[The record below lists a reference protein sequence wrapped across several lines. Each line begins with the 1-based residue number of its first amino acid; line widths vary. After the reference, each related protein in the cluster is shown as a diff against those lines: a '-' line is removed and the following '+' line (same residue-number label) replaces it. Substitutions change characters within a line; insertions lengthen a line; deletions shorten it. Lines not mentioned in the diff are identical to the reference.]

1 MSLLDILLHLL
12 NFSAP
17 ALVLALLLPLIARF
31 FIKKQAPAL
40 AWWSQAAINFIVGVA
55 ALLAG
60 LWLWS
65 RDGKMAAYALLVLAL
80 ATSQWLLSRGWR
92 K

>member
-1 MSLLDILLHLL
+1 MLLHLF
-12 NFSAP
+12 NFAAP
-17 ALVLALLLPLIARF
+17 ALVLALLLPLTSRF

-40 AWWSQAAINFIVGVA
+40 VWWAQAAINFVVGLAV
-55 ALLAG
+55 LLAG
-60 LWLWS
+60 LWVWS

-80 ATSQWLLSRGWR
+80 ASSQWVLSRGWR

>member
-17 ALVLALLLPLIARF
+17 ALVMALLLPLTARF

-40 AWWSQAAINFIVGVA
+40 AWWAQVAINFIVGVA

>member
-17 ALVLALLLPLIARF
+17 ALVLALLLPLVARF
-31 FIKKQAPAL
+31 FIKKQALAL
-40 AWWSQAAINFIVGVA
+40 AWWAQAAINFVVGVA
-55 ALLAG
+55 VLLVS

-80 ATSQWLLSRGWR
+80 ATCQWLLSRGWR
-92 K
+92 R

>member
-1 MSLLDILLHLL
+1 MSLLDMLLHLF
-12 NFSAP
+12 NFAAP
-17 ALVLALLLPLIARF
+17 ALVLALLLPLAAHV

-40 AWWSQAAINFIVGVA
+40 VWWVQIAINLIVGVA
-55 ALLAG
+55 VLLVG

-65 RDGKMAAYALLVLAL
+65 RDGKMATYALLVLAL
-80 ATSQWLLSRGWR
+80 ASSQWLLSRGWR

>member
-1 MSLLDILLHLL
+1 MLLHLA
-12 NFSAP
+12 NFAAP
-17 ALVLALLLPLIARF
+17 AMVLALLLPLVSHF

-40 AWWSQAAINFIVGVA
+40 AWWAQAAINFVVSVA
-55 ALLAG
+55 VLLAG
-60 LWLWS
+60 LWVWS

-80 ATSQWLLSRGWR
+80 ASSQWLLSRGWR

>member
-1 MSLLDILLHLL
+1 MSLLDALLHLF
-12 NFSAP
+12 NFAAP
-17 ALVLALLLPLIARF
+17 ALVLALLLPLISHF
-31 FIKKQAPAL
+31 LIKKQAPAL
-40 AWWSQAAINFIVGVA
+40 AWWAQAAINFVVGVA
-55 ALLAG
+55 VLLVG

-65 RDGKMAAYALLVLAL
+65 RDGKMAAYALLVLTL

>member
-17 ALVLALLLPLIARF
+17 ALVLALLLPLVSRF
-31 FIKKQAPAL
+31 FIKKQVPAL
-40 AWWSQAAINFIVGVA
+40 AWWAQAAINFIVGVA
-55 ALLAG
+55 ALLVG
-60 LWLWS
+60 LWLWR

-80 ATSQWLLSRGWR
+80 ATCQWLLSRGWR
-92 K
+92 R

>member
-1 MSLLDILLHLL
+1 MSLLDILLHLF
-12 NFSAP
+12 NFAAP
-17 ALVLALLLPLIARF
+17 ALVPALLLPLVSRF

-40 AWWSQAAINFIVGVA
+40 AWWVQVAINFVVGVA
-55 ALLAG
+55 VLLVG

-65 RDGKMAAYALLVLAL
+65 RDGKMASYALLVLAL
-80 ATSQWLLSRGWR
+80 ASSQWLLSRGWR

>member
-1 MSLLDILLHLL
+1 MLLHLL

-17 ALVLALLLPLIARF
+17 ALVLALLLPLVSHL
-31 FIKKQAPAL
+31 FIKKQTPAL
-40 AWWSQAAINFIVGVA
+40 VWWAQAAINFIVGAA

-65 RDGKMAAYALLVLAL
+65 RDGKMAAYALLVLAQ

>member
-1 MSLLDILLHLL
+1 MNPLDALLHLL
-12 NFSAP
+12 NFVAP
-17 ALVLALLLPLIARF
+17 ALVLAMLLPLVSRF
-31 FIKKQAPAL
+31 FNNKQAPAL
-40 AWWSQAAINFIVGVA
+40 AWWAQAAINFVVGVA
-55 ALLAG
+55 ALLVG